1 MTRREHEQDDLVN
14 LAEIREIELRFLKS
28 VRSLSPGEHRSHS
41 QGTGF
46 DFVGLRD
53 WQAGDRFSAID
64 WAQSSLTNFSPLMV
78 REFDQAAA
86 ASVVVVTDRSRST
99 RCGVDDVSI
108 ATAHARAIAML
119 GISAVFFQDSFGLI
133 TFDAGV
139 TRLSAI
145 QPRIGKS
152 HVVRCLAAYQ
162 HGQGMQRVL
171 DDDRL
176 STTVAGFLRRTS
188 LVAFISDFLFE
199 NPGAVLEEL
208 AQLGTTHD
216 VFVVLVDS
224 AFAFALPHLSGGWI
238 EVFDV
243 ETGRSRLMSRSAL
256 NALALK
262 VHRWQEDVVRI
273 ASKLDLDVLRIGI
286 DEAQS
291 DVAIAE
297 FVVARRM
304 RKVS

>member
-1 MTRREHEQDDLVN
+1 MTRREQALDDLVN
-14 LAEIREIELRFLKS
+14 LAEIREIELRFLKN
-28 VRSLSPGEHRSHS
+28 VRSLSPAEHRSHS
-41 QGTGF
+41 EGTGF

-86 ASVVVVTDRSRST
+86 ASVVAVTDRSRST
-99 RCGVDDVSI
+99 RCGVGDVSI
-108 ATAHARAIAML
+108 ATVHARAIAML

-133 TFDAGV
+133 TFDGGV

-162 HGQGMQRVL
+162 HGQGMQRL
-171 DDDRL
+171 LEHDRL
-176 STTVAGFLRRTS
+176 STTVEGFLRRTS

-199 NPGAVLEEL
+199 NPSGVLEEL
-208 AQLGTTHD
+208 AELGATHD
-216 VFVVLVDS
+216 VFIILIES
-224 AFAFALPHLSGGWI
+224 AFAFALPSLSAGWI
-238 EVFDV
+238 DVFDV
-243 ETGRSRLMSRSAL
+243 ETGRSRLLSRSGL
-256 NALALK
+256 HSLMPK
-262 VHRWQEDVVRI
+262 VQQWQDEVVRR

-286 DEAQS
+286 DEARS

-304 RKVS
+304 RKAS